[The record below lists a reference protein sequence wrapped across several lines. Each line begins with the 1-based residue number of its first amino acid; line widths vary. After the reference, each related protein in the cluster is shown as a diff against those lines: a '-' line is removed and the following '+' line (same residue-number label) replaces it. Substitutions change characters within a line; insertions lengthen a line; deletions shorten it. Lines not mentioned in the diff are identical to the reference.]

1 MRQVQITIGAISG
14 GGALMALLVNAKF
27 AVIPLFMGCGL
38 LMAGI
43 TGFCG
48 LAVLMAKMPWNK
60 VASPKGSSCCTVNS

>member
-1 MRQVQITIGAISG
+1 
-14 GGALMALLVNAKF
+14 
-27 AVIPLFMGCGL
+27 MGCGL

-60 VASPKGSSCCTVNS
+60 ASSPKGASCCSVKD